1 MFGLPAVHTYD
12 PEWFSFYF
20 YDIFPYITP
29 AVYPIGMIAQTGS
42 VYLTICVTLER
53 YVAIC
58 LPLKARYLCTFGRA
72 KVCVAG
78 ICLLASLYNIPRFW
92 EVTWQ
97 TTYYPQL
104 EANITNVVS
113 TELRADPT
121 YINVYITWLYLVVMY
136 IVPFSCLAL
145 FNLLIYREVRRAN
158 SARASLTRLQQKE
171 IRLATMLMVVV
182 VVFFV
187 CNLLALV
194 VNILEVLNM
203 NIIALNNISNLL
215 VTCNS
220 SVNLVIYCI
229 FGDKFQR
236 IFFQIFCPRCMQPRT
251 AWQERPFVTR
261 YPATSEAM
269 KNRRAAAGKAGG
281 GRSPMNHTDGKSPRH
296 IEDNYD
302 NEADEQRP
310 LSSRLL
316 PLGGDHDHEHRR
328 LYTISAPENDRGRRL
343 TTSTASATSGGRND
357 ITVRTRD
364 SNNDSRIFS
373 RGLFYSKVGT
383 MM

>member
-12 PEWFSFYF
+12 PDWFSQYF

-72 KVCVAG
+72 KGCVAG
-78 ICLLASLYNIPRFW
+78 IGLLALLYNIPRFW

-97 TTYYPQL
+97 TTYYPSL

-113 TELRADPT
+113 TPLRADPT

-145 FNLLIYREVRRAN
+145 FNLLIYWEIRRAN
-158 SARASLTRLQQKE
+158 AARASLTRLQKKE

-187 CNLLALV
+187 CNILALV

-236 IFFQIFCPRCMQPRT
+236 IFFQIFCPHCMQPKS
-251 AWQERPFVTR
+251 AKEVPFVAR
-261 YPATSEAM
+261 YRVQQRPT
-269 KNRRAAAGKAGG
+269 AAA
-281 GRSPMNHTDGKSPRH
+281 
-296 IEDNYD
+296 IEDTYD
-302 NEADEQRP
+302 NENE
-310 LSSRLL
+310 SRFGQETSRRHM
-316 PLGGDHDHEHRR
+316 PLGGMSQSPSPSKV
-328 LYTISAPENDRGRRL
+328 YTISGKKSDERG
-343 TTSTASATSGGRND
+343 GECD
-357 ITVRTRD
+357 ITVSD
-364 SNNDSRIFS
+364 HPY
-373 RGLFYSKVGT
+373 LCLPLH
-383 MM
+383 